1 MSITIT
7 INEALISEA
16 ETFYPK
22 IMNTKDGKQYLV
34 FNISKKFSQRDE
46 NTETG
51 WGKPKYMNF
60 KCIIWEGYLI
70 EKFMNN
76 FNNGMNLITITNI
89 NLSSFDINTVM
100 KQGKVK
106 DYPENCYSN
115 LTLNG
120 IRTFTMSTQ
129 LPKNGRETSLPNE
142 ERIDDDI
149 PF

>member
-7 INEALISEA
+7 INEALISET

-89 NLSSFDINTVM
+89 KI
-100 KQGKVK
+100 
-106 DYPENCYSN
+106 
-115 LTLNG
+115 
-120 IRTFTMSTQ
+120 
-129 LPKNGRETSLPNE
+129 GRAHV
-142 ERIDDDI
+142 
-149 PF
+149 